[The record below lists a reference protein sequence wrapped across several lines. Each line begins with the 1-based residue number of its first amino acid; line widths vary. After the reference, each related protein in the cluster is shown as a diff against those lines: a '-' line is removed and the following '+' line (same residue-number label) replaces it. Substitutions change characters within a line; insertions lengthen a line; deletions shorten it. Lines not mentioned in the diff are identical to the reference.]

1 MKRLLIIALFF
12 QSFISY
18 AQESN
23 YANYEVGANS
33 TMMGGAV
40 TAGVKDNSAV
50 YHNPGALAFVE
61 TSNVTLETGNL
72 YGGHLV
78 IKNGG
83 GDGLDIKSTFFDLL
97 PGAISGTIKSK
108 KIPDWTFTYSL
119 ITTNSSFIEFD
130 VRNSMVID
138 VLPNN
143 PGDELYQGQYSY
155 RNKMRE
161 NGLSFGTA
169 KKIGSNIGIGASSFI
184 VYNSQDYRLNQEAT
198 ASAIINNGIDNTLAF
213 SRITRELKF
222 RSVGVIFQVGLV
234 YKLERT
240 KWAINITSPK
250 LNMDMFAKGDVTE
263 NVNLFIPFVGAKMES
278 FNRHGEGLK
287 TIQKSPFKI
296 AIGHEQRFKNS
307 IWNFKA
313 TYYSEVAKY
322 ERISA
327 PADQIVDGVDLSLLP
342 LVVYDEAHS
351 VMNFAIG
358 TFINIREGL
367 SFLGGARTD
376 LNFTRK
382 LDDPQKSEYYA
393 RMSYWNLYHFTGG
406 VIWHTDKLNLTLGAD
421 YAIGLEKGH
430 LQQVNLTDPTVQGL
444 LFGERTAT
452 TNTNHNQVYIVFGLS
467 YKFE

>member
-1 MKRLLIIALFF
+1 MQKLTLFVLLFG
-12 QSFISY
+12 FIGSY

-61 TSNVTLETGNL
+61 NSNITLETGYL
-72 YGGHLV
+72 YAGHLE

-83 GDGLDIKSTFFDLL
+83 GDGLDIKSTFFDII
-97 PGAISGTIKSK
+97 PGAISGTIKSQ

-138 VLPNN
+138 VLDNN

-155 RNKMRE
+155 HNKMRE

-169 KKIGSNIGIGASSFI
+169 KKIGSNLGIGASSFM

-198 ASAIINNGIDNTLAF
+198 ASAISNGAIDNTLAF

-222 RSVGVIFQVGLV
+222 RSVAIILQLGIV
-234 YKLERT
+234 YRLEKT
-240 KWAINITSPK
+240 KWAINITSPRI
-250 LNMDMFAKGDVTE
+250 NIDMFAKGDVSE
-263 NVNLFIPFVGAKMES
+263 DVNLFIPFTGSKAVS
-278 FNRHGEGLK
+278 FNRHGENLK
-287 TIQKSPFKI
+287 TIQRTPLKI
-296 AIGHEQRFKNS
+296 AIGHEQRMKNS

-313 TYYSEVAKY
+313 TYYTKVSKY
-322 ERISA
+322 ERIVA
-327 PADQIVDGVDLSLLP
+327 PADQVVDGVDLSLNP
-342 LVVYDEAHS
+342 LVVHDEAHS
-351 VMNFAIG
+351 VINLAVG
-358 TFINIREGL
+358 TYYTIREGL
-367 SFLGGARTD
+367 AFLGGARTD
-376 LNFTRK
+376 FNFARNLEEPTNT
-382 LDDPQKSEYYA
+382 DFYA
-393 RMSYWNLYHFTGG
+393 RMSYWNLYHLTGG

-421 YAIGLEKGH
+421 YALGIDKDQ
-430 LQQVNLTDPTVQGL
+430 LQQVSLTNPTVQGL
-444 LFGERTAT
+444 LFGERTPT
-452 TNTNHNQVYIVFGLS
+452 TKTFHNQGYVVLDIS